1 MNIIHMNVRG
11 LQPKRYEMRGM
22 LVERDIQIAIITES
36 HSKDVQDVTI
46 VGYIQLSLT
55 SPDLFGGKRLNS

>member
-46 VGYIQLSLT
+46 VGYILT
-55 SPDLFGGKRLNS
+55 P